1 VAGFA
6 GKLAILIVKA
16 ELNKD
21 RKILLFPSGKCN
33 QSHADNF
40 RVIFIDL
47 FFPLTFS
54 WTGWYRY
61 YRFWDGLFFL
71 QPFHGRVGFE
81 ITGFGTGCNFFC
93 LSIRGFWTWTG
104 KNFVKKQAWGGC
116 TCHVS
121 DESPPSTMLLNG
133 YMYLLRF

>member
-104 KNFVKKQAWGGC
+104 KNFVKKQAW
-116 TCHVS
+116 S
-121 DESPPSTMLLNG
+121 
-133 YMYLLRF
+133 YK

>member
-1 VAGFA
+1 MPITVG
-6 GKLAILIVKA
+6 LSLSI
-16 ELNKD
+16 
-21 RKILLFPSGKCN
+21 C
-33 QSHADNF
+33 
-40 RVIFIDL
+40 

-54 WTGWYRY
+54 WTGWYKY

-104 KNFVKKQAWGGC
+104 KNFVKKQAF
-116 TCHVS
+116 VKS
-121 DESPPSTMLLNG
+121 ENRRYNKPLP
-133 YMYLLRF
+133 YK